1 MEGNNKSL
9 REMEI
14 KASLRE
20 MEKDRNDTD
29 WSKK

>member
-14 KASLRE
+14 KASMRE
-20 MEKDRNDTD
+20 IQKDRNNRD